1 MISCICGIVE
11 RVNKLISVRPLR
23 SRYVGD
29 VGDVVVGRI
38 TQVGVKRWLVDIQVR
53 FSRLIQG
60 KKRRNFI
67 TFFY

>member
-1 MISCICGIVE
+1 MISCICGVVE

-38 TQVGVKRWLVDIQVR
+38 TQVGVKRWLVDIQVNLK
-53 FSRLIQG
+53 FI
-60 KKRRNFI
+60 NF
-67 TFFY
+67 